1 MTERHSLHEGMSV
14 GHPDFQADIQAVR
27 AALLRLRDSDELLGF
42 DPPSAGQ
49 EDGDDSNRRLSV
61 RRCLV
66 SELID
71 FLDARKDIV
80 DLQVRNG
87 LDPLALLLGDETEA

>member
-1 MTERHSLHEGMSV
+1 MGN
-14 GHPDFQADIQAVR
+14 PDFQADIDAVR

-42 DPPSAGQ
+42 DPPSGDQ
-49 EDGDDSNRRLSV
+49 EEGDDSNRRSV
-61 RRCLV
+61 RQCLV

-71 FLDARKDIV
+71 FLDAREDIV

-87 LDPLALLLGDETEA
+87 LDALELLLGDETEA

>member
-1 MTERHSLHEGMSV
+1 MGDR
-14 GHPDFQADIQAVR
+14 DFQADIDAVR
-27 AALLRLRDSDELLGF
+27 AALLRLRDSDDLLGF
-42 DPPSAGQ
+42 VPPSGDQ
-49 EDGDDSNRRLSV
+49 EEGDDSNRHLSV
-61 RRCLV
+61 RRTLV
-66 SELID
+66 SELIE